1 MSGKDVGLP
10 FLSSGAG
17 KGVKNR
23 ELTLSEGDDFL
34 KFILF
39 FFTVKKSRIQ
49 KPADPLQAISAS
61 FSVAVRP
68 IFRR

>member
-1 MSGKDVGLP
+1 MAGKDVWLP
-10 FLSSGAG
+10 FLSSREGEGRGSAG
-17 KGVKNR
+17 R
-23 ELTLSEGDDFL
+23 DLPEGGNLL

-39 FFTVKKSRIQ
+39 FFTVKKFRIQ

-68 IFRR
+68 IFKR

>member
-1 MSGKDVGLP
+1 MAGKDVGLP

-17 KGVKNR
+17 EGSGSR
-23 ELTLSEGDDFL
+23 ERYPSEEADLL

-49 KPADPLQAISAS
+49 ESAGLMPAVAGH
-61 FSVAVRP
+61 FSVTVRP